1 LRVKLFGVLRDC
13 VGNTA
18 VSLPVREGET
28 VRAVLQQLTERYP
41 SLRRRIFAP
50 DGELQL
56 FLLISVRGVDI
67 RHCGGL
73 AATVSAG
80 DELLIFPPSA
90 GG

>member
-1 LRVKLFGVLRDC
+1 MRVKLFGVLRDF

-18 VSLPVREGET
+18 VSLPVRGGE
-28 VRAVLQQLTERYP
+28 AVGEVLHQLAERYP
-41 SLRRRIFAP
+41 SLSRRIFAP
-50 DGELQL
+50 DGELQP
-56 FLLISVRGVDI
+56 FLIISLSGVDI

-73 AATVSAG
+73 AAVVSPD